1 MDVELTGFVKG
12 VSELA
17 LWVADLDRAI
27 AFYRD
32 KLGFA
37 VEEVDT
43 GKNAFLRSGSLILAL
58 FWRED
63 PGSQLGREYLART
76 GGPQGEV
83 YHVGFMVEPQELDE
97 AASALRKRGLD
108 VKGPIEFATGRR
120 SYVLEDTDEHY
131 IELTDR

>member
-1 MDVELTGFVKG
+1 MPEGFIRG

-32 KLGFA
+32 KLGFT
-37 VEEVDT
+37 VEEVDP
-43 GKNAFLRSGSLILAL
+43 GHSAFLKSGSLVLAL
-58 FWRED
+58 FTRGD
-63 PGSQLGREYLART
+63 PGSALGREYLART
-76 GGPQGEV
+76 GGPRGDV
-83 YHVGFMVEPQELDE
+83 YHVGFLVDPAELDE
-97 AASALRKRGLD
+97 VSALIRGRGVE

-120 SYVLEDTDEHY
+120 SYFLEDIDEHY